1 MEKRRLFWRLDTGN
15 KVVLNSLSHLN
26 FGSQGRYPVK
36 DGFFRAL
43 PEKGGW
49 GALLQELHFWS
60 TKGVCFFQN
69 ANDFDF
75 EQFLGCL
82 YTVFL
87 VLNWLSSL
95 DF

>member
-43 PEKGGW
+43 PEKGGG
-49 GALLQELHFWS
+49 GAVAR
-60 TKGVCFFQN
+60 T
-69 ANDFDF
+69 A
-75 EQFLGCL
+75 FLVNKRG
-82 YTVFL
+82 VFL
-87 VLNWLSSL
+87 PKCQ
-95 DF
+95 

>member
-43 PEKGGW
+43 PEKGG
-49 GALLQELHFWS
+49 GRCCKNCIFGQQ
-60 TKGVCFFQN
+60 KGCVSSKMPMILTLN
-69 ANDFDF
+69 S
-75 EQFLGCL
+75 FLGCL